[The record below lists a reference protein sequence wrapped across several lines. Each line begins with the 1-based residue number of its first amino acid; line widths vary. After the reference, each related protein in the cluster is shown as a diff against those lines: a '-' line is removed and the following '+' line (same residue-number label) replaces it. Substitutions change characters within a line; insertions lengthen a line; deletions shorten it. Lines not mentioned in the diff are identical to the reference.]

1 LGVLV
6 RILLF
11 LVAAP
16 LLMAERVLVSL
27 PAGQAPPTAGRIG
40 GKEVALRAV
49 PAAMENAPTVVVL
62 ADWIEAEDRPRL
74 SGFLRQMLAELP
86 RKEQMTV
93 VVVRGSE
100 LLPMAPVK
108 TFAALEKELEWALE
122 GGSAGG
128 EARIAAEA
136 LFDLLLSTAPEP
148 NEKWREWVWAGRL
161 PQLPEPF
168 LGQYLRARLVR
179 VAGQV
184 RARLSVWPPQE
195 PEWPILP
202 PQRAGS
208 RLYEMEWETGE
219 CEEGFELARLEAE
232 THEWP
237 VLLTAPGFRPPSL
250 QDLSGLLR
258 SAVDAKQDGAGA
270 GELERLRKALQA
282 YPNSMA
288 ALQAGLALAEKLDD
302 AENAAF
308 FLSRLWRKNP
318 EDAALLRRYAMAAYR
333 SRSPEAESLLRRART
348 AMPRDAEVLERL
360 GRLRLAE
367 GDGQEA
373 YALFSESLEAQPE
386 NITLWWIAADLAR
399 TLNNETAERRALRQA
414 LNREPGRIDRRAR
427 LLSLALK
434 AGETAEAR
442 QALEEVW
449 DKPPDEAPL
458 LGQLAAAWEELG
470 EPDRAF
476 VLWQRAAGVEES
488 FEKAH
493 LALARIL
500 ADRSDWAGSLKASE
514 RGLNSVPKSAGLHL
528 ARARALER
536 SGRWQDARRA
546 LREAAEAIPEAE
558 VLRTRAETERLFG
571 GPEAWKAWERFYSA
585 LPEQGPLAAERPKA
599 LRNTIVAA
607 LQQGAA
613 EVASRLLQLPEAPA
627 GNTAAGGRDRGVLI
641 PGGIRLL
648 SYITDIGGPG
658 DPGEY
663 LQSFARSV
671 AQRSMF
677 LPENRWEKQVQPWM
691 EHYERLLE
699 IRKMFPLTHE
709 GTTVVLSAGT
719 HKDRQRTQQVLAL
732 LGYRFRVSRDRI
744 RIEPQTKG
752 ERAKRQ
758 TLAAALDLDDREMEK
773 ALSEGRKYEF
783 RIVDDFAPVP
793 LGEKAWETAMKRRV
807 NPMGFAGMLLLEPRL
822 ALVYAGLASA
832 GETAAQALAA
842 QFGIDRLAGDFSM
855 LLFLYGPA
863 MALDSQGRCAAPG
876 GEAAERIWG
885 SLAGESPRN
894 GARFLAA
901 TLRKDGGMLLAW
913 FSALQGTSPERQ
925 RWFIENP
932 QRARTF
938 YELMK
943 ASPEWD
949 GSAAKMVRRSPLLT
963 LIRELPLEDD
973 GSLRF
978 PGGAQ
983 VWQVAKGTSGLSRI
997 SSLEKRAQKAK
1008 PAEEERLLEQIAR
1021 QRYTVD
1027 QYRFSQ
1033 LENFLMAARVED
1045 AFGRR
1050 LEPKEALILSQQFAR
1065 YEWAF
1070 PLILG
1075 LPALGETELLS
1086 FFAWAESL
1094 DGLQVEALNFQVGLV
1109 GHLAV
1114 LEGLLVRSGRL
1125 EGAEAS
1131 RILDALCR
1139 QMRGVE
1145 DFAVMGE
1152 AASKALSAIGA
1163 AIGVQPGAIQQAIE
1177 EALFGPEESLLGARG
1192 RKAYRAVQ
1200 ALQKTPPLDLILQT
1214 LEAARRGAEGASEAK
1229 AAAAALEQT
1238 VPKLE
1243 IVPVPKSMKL
1253 PPRLKSI
1260 QELWQTREALEIA
1273 REMKQKAARR
1283 KPNPKDFSRL
1293 SREVF
1298 RVLAPWLELS
1308 LRGAV
1313 AGFYLRPADLPVSE
1327 DPWLLRKYGYAAI
1340 GEGPKQAFAMP
1351 EFRVESTGPG
1361 SLPVGSPG
1369 GLPDVAGRIAV
1380 AGQRSSSGFAE
1391 ALETRQVAGL
1401 RNTLFHRLREI
1412 DLRAVRLAVLAGR
1425 EWVVEASF
1433 DANEASLLEDQAEG
1447 LLSPERLGSL
1457 QRLLARLR
1465 NVHSVVATSKPFRN
1479 EYEAV
1484 WSSVWE
1490 NLSVSDL
1497 FWLGLKRKQGGEE
1510 SALWQSLREIPAD
1523 VWRGPLH
1530 ELAPLQLEHA
1540 RSITPRIRPFP
1551 PYEYYAHELLPD
1563 RLAERLAEFPL
1574 SLACAVDEAGLPPA
1588 ALGATAERLAR
1599 QFLAGLVM
1607 SDMADF
1613 RSAIALWKKVRVED
1627 VLNAWGEE
1635 GKREP

>member
-1 LGVLV
+1 MLV
-6 RILLF
+6 LF
-11 LVAAP
+11 LSFLVSAP

-27 PAGQAPPTAGRIG
+27 PAGQAPPTAGRSG
-40 GKEVALRAV
+40 EREVLLRAA
-49 PAAMENAPTVVVL
+49 PAALENAPTVVVL
-62 ADWIEAEDRPRL
+62 ADWLEAEDRPRL

-100 LLPMAPVK
+100 LLPLAPVR
-108 TFAALEKELEWALE
+108 TFAALEKELDWALE
-122 GGSAGG
+122 GGAAGG

-148 NEKWREWVWAGRL
+148 KEKWRDWVWAGRL
-161 PQLPEPF
+161 PHLPDPF
-168 LGQYLRARLVR
+168 LDQYLRARLVR
-179 VAGQV
+179 AAGEA
-184 RARLSVWPPQE
+184 RARLAVWPPQE
-195 PEWPILP
+195 PEWPLLP
-202 PQRAGS
+202 PPKAAA
-208 RLYEMEWETGE
+208 RLYEVEWETGE
-219 CEEGFELARLEAE
+219 LEEGFELSRLEAE
-232 THEWP
+232 PHEWP

-250 QDLSGLLR
+250 QDLSETLR
-258 SAVDAKQDGAGA
+258 AAADAKQDSAGP
-270 GELERLRKALQA
+270 GELQRLRKAIQL
-282 YPNSMA
+282 YPNSMD
-288 ALQAGLALAEKLDD
+288 ALQAGLALAERLDD
-302 AENAAF
+302 AEASTF

-318 EDAALLRRYAMAAYR
+318 DDHALLRRYAMAAYR
-333 SRSPEAESLLRRART
+333 SRSPDAESLLRRTRAT
-348 AMPRDAEVLERL
+348 MPRDAEVLERL

-367 GDGQEA
+367 GDRKEA
-373 YALFSESLEAQPE
+373 YALFAESLEAEPE
-386 NITLWWIAADLAR
+386 NVTLWWIAADLAR
-399 TLNNETAERRALRQA
+399 TLNDDKAERRALRQA

-427 LLSLALK
+427 LLELALK
-434 AGETAEAR
+434 AGERAEAR

-449 DKPPDEAPL
+449 DRPPEDAPL
-458 LGQLAAAWEELG
+458 LAQLASAWEELG
-470 EPDRAF
+470 DPDRAF
-476 VLWQRAAGVEES
+476 VLWERAAAIDENLEP
-488 FEKAH
+488 AH

-500 ADRSDWAGSLKASE
+500 ADRSDWTGSLKASE
-514 RGLNSVPKSAGLHL
+514 RGLNSAPKSAGLHL

-536 SGRWQDARRA
+536 SGRWQDARKA
-546 LREAAEAIPEAE
+546 LREAAEAVPELE
-558 VLRTRAETERLFG
+558 VLRTHAEMESLFG
-571 GPEAWKAWERFYSA
+571 GRAAWQAWEDVYA
-585 LPEQGPLAAERPKA
+585 AWPEEGPLSAERPKV
-599 LRNTIVAA
+599 LRRTVLTA

-613 EVASRLLQLPEAPA
+613 DVAGRHFQLPAAPA
-627 GNTAAGGRDRGVLI
+627 GNTPAGGENRGALI

-648 SYITDIGGPG
+648 SFITGIGGPE

-677 LPENRWEKQVQPWM
+677 LRENQWEKQIEPWL
-691 EHYERLLE
+691 EHYDRLID

-709 GTTVVLSAGT
+709 GTEVVLSVET
-719 HKDRQRTQQVLAL
+719 QKDRQRTQQVLAL
-732 LGYRFRVSRDRI
+732 LGYRLRVSRNQI
-744 RIEPQTKG
+744 RIELQTKG

-758 TLAAALDLDDREMEK
+758 TLAAALDLDDREIEK
-773 ALSEGRKYEF
+773 ALAEGRKYQF

-793 LGEKAWETAMKRRV
+793 LGEKAWARAMKRRV
-807 NPMGFAGMLLLEPRL
+807 NPLGFAGMLMMEPRL
-822 ALVYAGLASA
+822 ARVYAGLSSA
-832 GETAAQALAA
+832 GEAAAEALVA
-842 QFGIDRLAGDFSM
+842 QFGIERLAEDFAM

-863 MALDSQGRCAAPG
+863 MALDSQWRCPAPG
-876 GEAAERIWG
+876 RETAEKIWV

-894 GARFLAA
+894 GAKFIGIL
-901 TLRKDGGMLLAW
+901 LRKDAGMLLAW
-913 FSALQGTSPERQ
+913 FSALQGTSAERQ
-925 RWFIENP
+925 RWFLQNP

-938 YELMK
+938 YELMRD
-943 ASPEWD
+943 APEWD
-949 GSAAKMVRRSPLLT
+949 GNAARMVRSSPLLA

-973 GSLRF
+973 GSVRF

-983 VWQVAKGTSGLSRI
+983 VWQVARGASDLSRVA
-997 SSLEKRAQKAK
+997 SLEKRAQKAR

-1027 QYRFSQ
+1027 RNRFSQ

-1050 LEPKEALILSQQFAR
+1050 LEPREALILSQQFAR

-1075 LPALGETELLS
+1075 LPALGEKELLG

-1094 DGLQVEALNFQVGLV
+1094 DGLPAEALNFQVGLV

-1125 EGAEAS
+1125 DGAEAA

-1145 DFAVMGE
+1145 DFAVIGE
-1152 AASKALSAIGA
+1152 AASKALFDIGA
-1163 AIGVQPGAIQQAIE
+1163 ALGVKPGAIQQAIE
-1177 EALFGPEESLLGARG
+1177 EALYGPEESLLGMRG

-1214 LEAARRGAEGASEAK
+1214 LEAARHGAAGAAEAK
-1229 AAAAALEQT
+1229 AAAAALEQA

-1253 PPRLKSI
+1253 PPKLKSI
-1260 QELWQTREALEIA
+1260 QELWQTREALEIV
-1273 REMKQKAARR
+1273 RELKQKAARR
-1283 KPNPKDFSRL
+1283 KPNPKDFARL
-1293 SREVF
+1293 SRDVF

-1308 LRGAV
+1308 LRGVV
-1313 AGFYLRPADLPVSE
+1313 AGFYLRPDDLPVSE
-1327 DPWLLRKYGYAAI
+1327 DPWLLRKYWYAGV
-1340 GEGPKQAFAMP
+1340 GEGPKQAFPMP

-1369 GLPDVAGRIAV
+1369 GLPEVAGRIAI
-1380 AGQRSSSGFAE
+1380 AGQRSASGFAE
-1391 ALETRQVAGL
+1391 ALEAKQLAGL

-1433 DANEASLLEDQAEG
+1433 DANEASLLEDQASG
-1447 LLSPERLGSL
+1447 LLSPERLASL

-1465 NVHSVVATSKPFRN
+1465 NVHAVVATSKPFRN

-1497 FWLGLKRKQGGEE
+1497 FWLGLKRKQGSAE
-1510 SALWQSLREIPAD
+1510 SPLWKNLSEIPSD
-1523 VWRGPLH
+1523 VWQGPLK

-1540 RSITPRIRPFP
+1540 RSITPRIRLFP

-1599 QFLAGLVM
+1599 RLLSELAM

-1613 RSAIALWKKVRVED
+1613 RSAVELWKKVRAEV
-1627 VLNAWGEE
+1627 VLRAWEREE
-1635 GKREP
+1635 RSEP